1 MSEILINRVSELFN
15 ICKTEAMI
23 LIEKYICNGNTDE
36 LLTITGIKGG
46 VYDVQ
51 SL

>member
-1 MSEILINRVSELFN
+1 MSEILINRVSNMFN

-23 LIEKYICNGNTDE
+23 LIEQYIWNGNMDE

-51 SL
+51 

>member
-23 LIEKYICNGNTDE
+23 LIERHIYNGNMDE

>member
-1 MSEILINRVSELFN
+1 MSEILINRVSEIFN

-23 LIEKYICNGNTDE
+23 IIERYMWNGNIDE

-51 SL
+51 

>member
-1 MSEILINRVSELFN
+1 MSEILINRVSALFKV
-15 ICKTEAMI
+15 CKTDAMI
-23 LIEKYICNGNTDE
+23 LIERYIYNGNMDE

-51 SL
+51 